1 MIFLHVAPLLAFTN
15 TVAAFSLTF
24 YVGDQC
30 RGERLGGFD
39 VSIEDNCVPDDLYS
53 TASSSV
59 TITRQDGDQLDHM
72 LYFFEGDTCDINN
85 PANPVAA
92 GNTGCINVGF
102 GRNDFAAVRVFGGG
116 GSPQQVASRRTRTAG
131 NRRVAPRRARSVGE
145 LQHGDVFEQD
155 GKDYRW
161 QQIARGT
168 FTGVPTDKW
177 DTAFRVMN
185 DEPLIFNAS
194 YPFNFEEYYMAN
206 PNMAPRGRTQNDSP
220 GVSLA
225 ERPDAMLVPE
235 LLPFCRRAY
244 ECVVYLPWAASIY
257 FPAQTEYVVNAIEAA
272 RTQAT
277 LENLW
282 NFLLQPV
289 IIPIGTGV
297 ATGYISAQ
305 HFSSG
310 SASEVPSTC
319 SQAEDT
325 AVLAA
330 LINSG
335 AVTEDQVNAVRAE
348 IYDSNAAQAATI
360 AVAIVPEY
368 VNSGN
373 QICGAPIMGNT
384 LVAASDRR

>member
-1 MIFLHVAPLLAFTN
+1 
-15 TVAAFSLTF
+15 
-24 YVGDQC
+24 
-30 RGERLGGFD
+30 
-39 VSIEDNCVPDDLYS
+39 
-53 TASSSV
+53 
-59 TITRQDGDQLDHM
+59 
-72 LYFFEGDTCDINN
+72 
-85 PANPVAA
+85 
-92 GNTGCINVGF
+92 
-102 GRNDFAAVRVFGGG
+102 
-116 GSPQQVASRRTRTAG
+116 
-131 NRRVAPRRARSVGE
+131 
-145 LQHGDVFEQD
+145 
-155 GKDYRW
+155 
-161 QQIARGT
+161 
-168 FTGVPTDKW
+168 
-177 DTAFRVMN
+177 
-185 DEPLIFNAS
+185 
-194 YPFNFEEYYMAN
+194 MAN